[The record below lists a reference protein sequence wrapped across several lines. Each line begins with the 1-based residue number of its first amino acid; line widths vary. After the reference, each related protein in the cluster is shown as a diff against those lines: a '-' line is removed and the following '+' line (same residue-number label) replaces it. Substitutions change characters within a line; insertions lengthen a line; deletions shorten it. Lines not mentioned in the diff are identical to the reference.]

1 MEKIAQV
8 GNEKCGYM
16 VVKHCNHYRIYFA
29 SKLEDCTPQTFIT
42 SFPTNRQ
49 KAIFP
54 NKEKAI
60 ELMDKLF
67 KTAIRDNTRDFLKDL
82 QQTFLTIDELK
93 QKINEYFGTQ
103 IVVND
108 KTYYD
113 DDEYDTYTLVF
124 NVYEEDKPMFAEM
137 CGEFDINYA
146 KLRHDKIYII
156 SSDINFN
163 C

>member
-29 SKLEDCTPQTFIT
+29 SKLEDCTPQNFIT
-42 SFPTNRQ
+42 SSFS
-49 KAIFP
+49 
-54 NKEKAI
+54 KEKII
-60 ELMDKLF
+60 EWMDKLF
-67 KTAIRDNTRDFLKDL
+67 TNAVQTYTRSFLDDL
-82 QQTFLTIDELK
+82 QQHFLTIDELK

-163 C
+163 ISSDINFNC

>member
-16 VVKHCNHYRIYFA
+16 VVKHCNHYRIYLA
-29 SKLEDCTPQTFIT
+29 SKLEDCTPQTYIT
-42 SFPTNRQ
+42 SSFSKERIIEWMDILFTNAVQ
-49 KAIFP
+49 
-54 NKEKAI
+54 
-60 ELMDKLF
+60 DY
-67 KTAIRDNTRDFLKDL
+67 TRGFLNDL
-82 QQTFLTIDELK
+82 QQQFLTIDELK
-93 QKINEYFGTQ
+93 QKINEHFGTQ

>member
-16 VVKHCNHYRIYFA
+16 VVKHCNHYRIYLA
-29 SKLEDCTPQTFIT
+29 SKLEDCTPQRYI
-42 SFPTNRQ
+42 SSSLS
-49 KAIFP
+49 
-54 NKEKAI
+54 KEKAI
-60 ELMDKLF
+60 EWMNKLF
-67 KTAIRDNTRDFLKDL
+67 TNAVQDYTRGFLNDL
-82 QQTFLTIDELK
+82 QQQFLTIDELK

-124 NVYEEDKPMFAEM
+124 NVYEEDKPMFVEM

>member
-16 VVKHCNHYRIYFA
+16 VVKHYNHYRIYLA
-29 SKLEDCTPQTFIT
+29 SKLEDCTPQKYI
-42 SFPTNRQ
+42 SSSLS
-49 KAIFP
+49 
-54 NKEKAI
+54 KERAI
-60 ELMDKLF
+60 EWMDKLF
-67 KTAIRDNTRDFLKDL
+67 KTAIRDHTRDFLKDL

>member
-16 VVKHCNHYRIYFA
+16 VVKHCNHYRIYLA
-29 SKLEDCTPQTFIT
+29 SKLEDCTPQTYIT
-42 SFPTNRQ
+42 SSVT
-49 KAIFP
+49 
-54 NKEKAI
+54 KERAI
-60 ELMDKLF
+60 EWMDKLF
-67 KTAIRDNTRDFLKDL
+67 KNAVQDYTCDFLNDL
-82 QQTFLTIDELK
+82 QYHFLTIDELK
-93 QKINEYFGTQ
+93 QKINEHFGTQ

>member
-1 MEKIAQV
+1 MEEIVKV

-16 VVKHCNHYRIYFA
+16 VVKYCNHYRVYLA
-29 SKLEDCTPQTFIT
+29 SKLEDCTPQKYI
-42 SFPTNRQ
+42 SSSLS
-49 KAIFP
+49 
-54 NKEKAI
+54 KEKAI
-60 ELMDKLF
+60 EMMNIIF
-67 KTAIRDNTRDFLKDL
+67 KNAIRDYTCDFLNDL
-82 QQTFLTIDELK
+82 QQSFLTIDELK
-93 QKINEYFGTQ
+93 QKINEHFGTE

-124 NVYEEDKPMFAEM
+124 NVYEEDKPMFVEM

>member
-16 VVKHCNHYRIYFA
+16 VVKHCNHYRIYLA
-29 SKLEDCTPQTFIT
+29 SKLEDCTPQRYI
-42 SFPTNRQ
+42 SSS
-49 KAIFP
+49 IS
-54 NKEKAI
+54 KEKAI
-60 ELMDKLF
+60 EWMNKLF
-67 KTAIRDNTRDFLKDL
+67 TNAVQDYTRGFLNDL
-82 QQTFLTIDELK
+82 QQQFLTIDELK

-124 NVYEEDKPMFAEM
+124 NVYEEDKPMFVEM

>member
-16 VVKHCNHYRIYFA
+16 VVKHCNHYRIYLA
-29 SKLEDCTPQTFIT
+29 SKLEDCTPQKYI
-42 SFPTNRQ
+42 SSSLS
-49 KAIFP
+49 
-54 NKEKAI
+54 KERTIKMMNI
-60 ELMDKLF
+60 LF
-67 KTAIRDNTRDFLKDL
+67 KNRVRDNTCDFLKDL
-82 QQTFLTIDELK
+82 QRQFLTIDELK
-93 QKINEYFGTQ
+93 QKINEHFGTQ

-124 NVYEEDKPMFAEM
+124 NVYEEDKPMFVEM